1 MIMMI
6 QVAFIMM
13 MEIDFR
19 SKMVSFY
26 QKRVFS
32 KFIRYLIDQEN
43 DCEQAFE

>member
-6 QVAFIMM
+6 QVAIIMM

-19 SKMVSFY
+19 SKMVSFD

-32 KFIRYLIDQEN
+32 KFSRYLIDQEN
-43 DCEQAFE
+43 DCEQGFD